1 MQTRSGVALA
11 LVLAVA
17 VGAVAYF
24 AGVRKGAAAPDR
36 AAIEAMVKE
45 TLAAAEP
52 APVAAPDTSMVAANA
67 PAPTAD
73 TRQTTGQAAPAAD
86 TMAAAEPAP
95 AADVMAANQSAPM
108 ASPVPGATS
117 LSDDQRTEVEGII
130 RNYLIANPEII
141 RDAMNALQQKEDAAA
156 KQAQADAISSNKD
169 LLFSSS
175 REVILGNPKGDVTLV
190 EFFDYNCAYCKRAHA
205 DMKRLIADDPN
216 LRVVL
221 KEFPIL
227 GDGSVQAAQIAVAV
241 LLTAPEKYSDFHDQ
255 LITEKG
261 PVDGAKA
268 LAVAEGLGIDP
279 AVLKAKANTDE
290 VKANITEV
298 RGLAD
303 KLNLTGTPSYVTAAS
318 VIVGAVGYD
327 GLKDAV
333 AKAREACAEK
343 TVSC

>member
-11 LVLAVA
+11 LGLAVA
-17 VGAVAYF
+17 VGAVGYF
-24 AGVRKGAAAPDR
+24 AGIRKGAAAPDNT
-36 AAIEAMVKE
+36 AIEAMVKE

-73 TRQTTGQAAPAAD
+73 TRQTTGQA
-86 TMAAAEPAP
+86 EPDATT
-95 AADVMAANQSAPM
+95 VAANQPAPM

-130 RNYLIANPEII
+130 RNFLIANPEII
-141 RDAMNALQQKEDAAA
+141 RDAINALQQKEHAAA
-156 KQAQADAISSNKD
+156 KQAQTDAISGNKD

-268 LAVAEGLGIDP
+268 LAIAEGLGIDP

-298 RGLAD
+298 RSLAD